1 MPRRPR
7 LEAPGAVHHVV
18 AQSASDGR
26 IVVDDADR
34 LRFLD
39 ELRRVIQE
47 YSWECVAYCV
57 MTTHIHLIIS
67 TPTPNL
73 GEGMGTLLG
82 RYAFAFN
89 RRHGRKGHVFR
100 NRFWSRR
107 IDRPHYL
114 TCSAFYA
121 VLNPVAAGL
130 CTHPGGFP
138 WSSYLETVGAVPE
151 SGFLSPGLL
160 LSTLDDDVAVAR
172 EKCRELIDEAVVRLR
187 TRRAEEAWWRT
198 VERAAA
204 ETLATG

>member
-7 LEAPGAVHHVV
+7 LEAAGAIHHVV
-18 AQSASDGR
+18 VQAASDGR
-26 IVVDDADR
+26 LVVDDADR

-39 ELRRVIQE
+39 EVRRVIHQ

-57 MTTHIHLIIS
+57 MTTHVHLVIC

-89 RRHGRKGHVFR
+89 RRHGRTGPLFR

-114 TCSAFYA
+114 TCAAFYA

-130 CTHPGGFP
+130 CVHPADFA
-138 WSSYLETVGAVPE
+138 WSSYRETAGAVPE
-151 SGFLSPGLL
+151 SGILSAGLL
-160 LSTLDDDVAVAR
+160 LATLDEDPTAAR
-172 EKCRELIDEAVVRLR
+172 MTYRVFVDEAVVRLAK
-187 TRRAEEAWWRT
+187 RRDEEAWWRT
-198 VERAAA
+198 VESAAA
-204 ETLATG
+204 ATLATG